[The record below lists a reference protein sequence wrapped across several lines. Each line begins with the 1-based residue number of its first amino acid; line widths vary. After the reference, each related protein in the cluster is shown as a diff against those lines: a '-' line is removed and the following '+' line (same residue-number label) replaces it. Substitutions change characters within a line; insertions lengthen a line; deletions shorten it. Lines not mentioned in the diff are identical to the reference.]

1 VRGGDG
7 AAMVTLHG
15 HEAGNGGHGQG
26 DTYGSD
32 RSSPTR
38 SVADG
43 KGILF
48 TTVTGPGRG
57 AAHIEALAVP
67 ANSAGRRRIINS
79 ATSPAYLQSGH
90 LIFFRDGT
98 LLVTG
103 FDEKRLEVTSAAVKT
118 IEQIGATPSGAPMWA
133 VSRSGAVAY
142 STGAGSRLVWVSRD
156 GSEQPL
162 SAAGRQYM
170 FPRLAPSGRQIVV
183 SAGGDL
189 WLQDTAR
196 QSLSKLT
203 TESTS
208 GNNYP
213 VWTPNGHRVVFRTNA
228 GLFWMAADGSG
239 RAQAV
244 PETTVTDFPNSI
256 APDNDTLIFL
266 RTTADTAADLYVTSL
281 RGEQRPRAL
290 VATKAMKVGGSFR
303 LTGNGWRTHQTSP
316 GSSRFFYDD
325 FQHQIGSGWRNPG
338 STSRGIPTARSC
350 FYRDGDK
357 MMAVGVSFREGTPL
371 FSSPRV
377 LFTQVYEFGT
387 GQTVPDYDVSPDGR
401 GFVMVKGEPGS
412 SRLNVV
418 LHAFDNLTRFPR

>member
-1 VRGGDG
+1 MPASGGK
-7 AAMVTLHG
+7 ATQLTTLDVNSGELLH
-15 HEAGNGGHGQG
+15 AF
-26 DTYGSD
+26 
-32 RSSPTR
+32 PA
-38 SVADG
+38 SVGDG

-57 AAHIEALAVP
+57 AAHIEALVVP

-90 LIFFRDGT
+90 LVFFRDGT

-162 SAAGRQYM
+162 SAAGRRSWS
-170 FPRLAPSGRQIVV
+170 PVAPGGRQVVV

-196 QSLSKLT
+196 QTLSKLT

-208 GNNYP
+208 GNTYP
-213 VWTPNGHRVVFRTNA
+213 VWTPNEHRVVFRTNA
-228 GLFWMAADGSG
+228 GVFWMAADGSG

-244 PETTVTDFPNSI
+244 PGTTVTDFPNSI

-266 RTTADTAADLYVTSL
+266 RTTADTGADLYVTSL

-290 VATKAMKVGGSFR
+290 VATKAHEGG
-303 LTGNGWRTHQTSP
+303 
-316 GSSRFFYDD
+316 
-325 FQHQIGSGWRNPG
+325 
-338 STSRGIPTARSC
+338 
-350 FYRDGDK
+350 
-357 MMAVGVSFREGTPL
+357 
-371 FSSPRV
+371 
-377 LFTQVYEFGT
+377 
-387 GQTVPDYDVSPDGR
+387 GQFSPDGNWVAYTSNESGEFQIFLRRFPAPDRKWLAQSGKYVHVESQRQGAVLQGWGQDDGGR
-401 GFVMVKGEPGS
+401 GFLSRGDTSVLPTQSSLHPG
-412 SRLNVV
+412 V
-418 LHAFDNLTRFPR
+418 